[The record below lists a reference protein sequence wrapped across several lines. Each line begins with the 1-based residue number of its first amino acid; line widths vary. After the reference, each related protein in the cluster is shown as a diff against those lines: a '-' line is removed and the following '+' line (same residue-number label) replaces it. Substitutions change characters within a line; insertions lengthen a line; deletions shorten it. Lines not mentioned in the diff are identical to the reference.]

1 MRQTGLTLIEILIT
15 LAILSILLGI
25 MPPLMSDWVAK
36 IQTHTTVRSF
46 SHHLHWARVEAI
58 ARFAV
63 IGICPLDP
71 ANLSHC
77 GDSYS
82 QGWLIFHD
90 ANQNRRYG
98 KGDLVLKVK
107 RLNNSSVEFKNR
119 TGSHLVNRTIWFKG
133 NGISGSAMTLVAC
146 KNGLPKRAAGLV
158 LNNIGRI
165 SVRSHFSACVNS
177 RRYGAK

>member
-58 ARFAV
+58 TRYGTV
-63 IGICPLDP
+63 GVCPLHPTDV
-71 ANLSHC
+71 SRC
-77 GDSYS
+77 GDAYS
-82 QGWLIFHD
+82 QGWLIFQD
-90 ANQNRRYG
+90 VNRNRHYG
-98 KGDLVLKVK
+98 KGDLLLKIK
-107 RLNNSSVEFKNR
+107 RLKNSGVAFKNR
-119 TGSHLVNRTIWFKG
+119 TGTSSVNRTIWFKG

-146 KNGLPKRAAGLV
+146 KNELPRRAAGLV

-165 SVRSHFSACVNS
+165 SVRSHFSACVNHP
-177 RRYGAK
+177 RHDAK